1 MWSYHLYRVF
11 FALASD
17 AGSGETE
24 LTNDIGTADDSSR
37 KGSFGR
43 LRQRM
48 TGGSSKSK
56 STSASSLKEAN
67 TNKHDKSI
75 YGGIT
80 MSRFELSWIIH
91 DWWYR

>member
-1 MWSYHLYRVF
+1 MIHHGKDHLEDWDKEW
-11 FALASD
+11 LW
-17 AGSGETE
+17 
-24 LTNDIGTADDSSR
+24 
-37 KGSFGR
+37 
-43 LRQRM
+43 
-48 TGGSSKSK
+48 GSSKSK